1 MLLRYGKHIN
11 YLAIT
16 FLLVTFFGFLL
27 SVTSL
32 SHYSTPTTFTLL
44 KASFWTTVILTIIGF
59 GREKAHLRLYYLAFV
74 HLQSLVFT
82 LFPLSITSITQDHR
96 KELSINKIALFFT
109 SLHFAKYQFLL
120 P

>member
-1 MLLRYGKHIN
+1 MLLRYGKHID
-11 YLAIT
+11 YLATT

-59 GREKAHLRLYYLAFV
+59 GREKSALTVILFGICTLAVIGLYTFSVIDYLY
-74 HLQSLVFT
+74 H
-82 LFPLSITSITQDHR
+82 PR
-96 KELSINKIALFFT
+96 
-109 SLHFAKYQFLL
+109 